1 MTVELLA
8 VPALL
13 MSMTEIAEL
22 AKVQRPVVTTWRRR
36 HRDFPA
42 PAGGDEAQPLFDPRQ
57 VADWLIR
64 SERADRNQIE
74 PELSLYT
81 LTELAGQYPGTDLV
95 SAVTALITLRYLTD
109 ENEPLADGTDD
120 DLAVLREQASAID
133 PNDLLLLSEVHAI
146 PPAAGWLPALVDELI
161 EAAWGCRQAFE
172 RIMAARNRFRVGAL
186 SASAVSPTLARL
198 IAELS
203 GARELARR
211 TNSLIV
217 TDPATGAGDL
227 LAAVAHVLGPDCA
240 PMCTGA
246 EADPV
251 LARLVRRRL
260 TVHDIPAADMDICVG
275 AELPD
280 DSGDPDVIVT
290 QIPYRPGEDRDAI
303 AVLDSVGDAAVR
315 MTAGRF
321 AIVLGPAAVL
331 ADDLPPFSAAA
342 RARTDLLKGDMVE
355 AIVRLPGGLVP
366 FRPGYE
372 TALWVLTQA
381 RHSRWRGR
389 VLLADV
395 SDRPLTADVV
405 RDLAEDVITWRR
417 DGYLPQAHR
426 RAFGVQAEVS
436 SLVDPPRPLMVG
448 RRPDSQRERKADAN
462 ERVTLV
468 TRYGAD
474 LDRFGAT
481 ATADRGHVGT
491 EALAAA
497 DRQPATEAIGAL
509 VSQRRL
515 VMRKGIRLAP
525 ADVDGSG
532 KHVVLGAEEVLG
544 FRRPGERRVDLEVFA
559 NCYPNARLTE
569 PGDVLVTMNPW
580 SGAMIDHEGYA
591 IAEYPVR
598 ILRIPR
604 TEAEQF
610 TPWVL
615 TALLFADG
623 SGRRPAGAVRT
634 VNSLKEQRLLLLP
647 VAEVRHLDALLASIG
662 VRRALAQREIDM
674 LDELCHVATDGLI
687 DGTLALISND
697 K

>member
-1 MTVELLA
+1 
-8 VPALL
+8 
-13 MSMTEIAEL
+13 
-22 AKVQRPVVTTWRRR
+22 
-36 HRDFPA
+36 
-42 PAGGDEAQPLFDPRQ
+42 
-57 VADWLIR
+57 
-64 SERADRNQIE
+64 
-74 PELSLYT
+74 
-81 LTELAGQYPGTDLV
+81 
-95 SAVTALITLRYLTD
+95 
-109 ENEPLADGTDD
+109 
-120 DLAVLREQASAID
+120 
-133 PNDLLLLSEVHAI
+133 
-146 PPAAGWLPALVDELI
+146 
-161 EAAWGCRQAFE
+161 
-172 RIMAARNRFRVGAL
+172 MAARNRFRVGAL
-186 SASAVSPTLARL
+186 SASAVSPALARL

-211 TNSLIV
+211 IDSLIV

-227 LAAVAHVLGPDCA
+227 LAAVAHVLGPDCT
-240 PMCTGA
+240 PMFTGA

-260 TVHDIPAADMDICVG
+260 TVHDVPIADVDIRVG

-280 DSGDPDVIVT
+280 ESGDPDVVVT
-290 QIPYRPGEDRDAI
+290 QIPYRPGEDRDAV

-321 AIVLGPAAVL
+321 AVVLGPAAAL

-342 RARTDLLKGDMVE
+342 RARADLLKGDMVE

-417 DGYLPQAHR
+417 DGYVPSAHR
-426 RAFGVQAEVS
+426 RAFGVQVEIS
-436 SLVDPPRPLMVG
+436 SLVDPPRPLMAG
-448 RRPDSQRERKADAN
+448 RRLGGQREQKADAN
-462 ERVTLV
+462 ERVSLITQ
-468 TRYGAD
+468 YGAD

-509 VSQRRL
+509 VRQGRL
-515 VMRKGIRLAP
+515 VMRKGTRLAP
-525 ADVDGSG
+525 ADVGGSG

-559 NCYPNARLTE
+559 NRYPNARLTE
-569 PGDVLVTMNPW
+569 PGDVLVTMNPRP
-580 SGAMIDHEGYA
+580 GVMIDHEGYA

-598 ILRIPR
+598 ILRIPG
-604 TEAEQF
+604 T
-610 TPWVL
+610 TPPSF
-615 TALLFADG
+615 LL
-623 SGRRPAGAVRT
+623 S
-634 VNSLKEQRLLLLP
+634 LLLP
-647 VAEVRHLDALLASIG
+647 LLFFLPSFSYSSFSSFLSLCFPFLRIFFLHSLTHDIFFFLLPQPVPSLFVAGVVAPFFRFSRGCALAALASARG
-662 VRRALAQREIDM
+662 RLCARPACLPRDAVRRSGAARGSRSSR
-674 LDELCHVATDGLI
+674 VARSLGPPAGSSRTAGSRWTSRPRRPGRGPRRCRAPGPRPGAGPSRPCSSRRGRSCRRSRSQPPAGPHRPGCARLRAP
-687 DGTLALISND
+687 GRARRR
-697 K
+697 

>member
-1 MTVELLA
+1 MAVELLSA
-8 VPALL
+8 PALL

-22 AKVQRPVVTTWRRR
+22 ARVQRPVVTTWRRR

-42 PAGGDEAQPLFDPRQ
+42 PTGGDAAQPLFEPRQ
-57 VADWLIR
+57 VADWLI
-64 SERADRNQIE
+64 STGRADRDQIE

-81 LTELAGQYPGTDLV
+81 LTGLAGQYPGMDLV
-95 SAVTALITLRYLTD
+95 VAVTALICLRYLTD
-109 ENEPLADGTDD
+109 ENEPLADGSDD

-133 PNDLLLLSEVHAI
+133 PNDLLLVSEVYGI
-146 PPAAGWLPALVDELI
+146 PPTARWLAALVDELI

-172 RIMAARNRFRVGAL
+172 RIMAARNRFQIGAL
-186 SASAVSPTLARL
+186 SASAMSPALARL

-203 GARELARR
+203 GARELVRR
-211 TNSLIV
+211 TDSLIV

-227 LAAVAHVLGPDCA
+227 LAAIAHVLGPDCA
-240 PMCTGA
+240 PMFTGA

-260 TVHDIPAADMDICVG
+260 IVHDVPVADMDIRVG

-280 DSGDPDVIVT
+280 ESGDPDVIVT
-290 QIPYRPGEDRDAI
+290 QIPYRPCEDRDVV
-303 AVLDSVGDAAVR
+303 AVLDSVGDVAVR

-321 AIVLGPAAVL
+321 AVVLGPAAAL
-331 ADDLPPFSAAA
+331 ADDLPSFSSAART
-342 RARTDLLKGDMVE
+342 RADLLKGDMVE
-355 AIVRLPGGLVP
+355 AIVRLPGGLMP

-405 RDLAEDVITWRR
+405 RDLAEDIITWRR

-426 RAFGVQAEVS
+426 RAFSVQAEVG
-436 SLVDPPRPLMVG
+436 SLVDPPRPLMTG
-448 RRPDSQRERKADAN
+448 RRPGSQRERKSDAN
-462 ERVTLV
+462 ERVTLI
-468 TRYGAD
+468 TRYGAE

-481 ATADRGHVGT
+481 ATADRGHIGT
-491 EALAAA
+491 EALAGA
-497 DRQPATEAIGAL
+497 DRQPTTEAIGAL
-509 VSQRRL
+509 VRQRRL

-525 ADVDGSG
+525 ADVGGSG

-544 FRRPGERRVDLEVFA
+544 FRRLGERRVDLEVFA
-559 NCYPNARLTE
+559 NRYPNARLTE
-569 PGDVLVTMNPW
+569 PGDVLVTMNPRP
-580 SGAMIDHEGYA
+580 GAIIDHDGYA

-598 ILRIPR
+598 IIRIPG

-610 TPWVL
+610 TPRVL
-615 TALLFADG
+615 ATLLFAGG

-634 VNSLKEQRLLLLP
+634 VNSLKEQRVPLLP
-647 VAEVRHLDALLASIG
+647 VSEVRHLDVLFASIDA
-662 VRRALAQREIDM
+662 RRALAQREIDM
-674 LDELCHVATDGLI
+674 LDELCHVATGGLI
-687 DGTLALISND
+687 DGTLALVSNY

>member
-1 MTVELLA
+1 MAVELLA

-42 PAGGDEAQPLFDPRQ
+42 PVGGDPAQPLFDPRQ
-57 VADWLIR
+57 VADWLI
-64 SERADRNQIE
+64 STDRADRDQIE

-81 LTELAGQYPGTDLV
+81 LTGLADQYPGTDLV
-95 SAVTALITLRYLTD
+95 AAVTALICLRHLTD
-109 ENEPLADGTDD
+109 ENEPLADGTGD
-120 DLAVLREQASAID
+120 DLAVLREQAGAID
-133 PNDLLLLSEVHAI
+133 PDDLLLRSEVHAI
-146 PPAAGWLPALVDELI
+146 PPTAGWLAALVDELI

-172 RIMAARNRFRVGAL
+172 RIMATRNRFRVGTL
-186 SASAVSPTLARL
+186 SASAVSPALARL

-211 TNSLIV
+211 IDSLIV

-227 LAAVAHVLGPDCA
+227 LAAVAHVLGPDCT
-240 PMCTGA
+240 PMFTGA

-260 TVHDIPAADMDICVG
+260 TVHDVPIADVDVRVG

-280 DSGDPDVIVT
+280 ESGDPDVVVT
-290 QIPYRPGEDRDAI
+290 QIPYRPGEDRDAV

-321 AIVLGPAAVL
+321 AVVLGPAATL

-342 RARTDLLKGDMVE
+342 RARADLLKGDMVE

-417 DGYLPQAHR
+417 DGYVPSAHR
-426 RAFGVQAEVS
+426 QAFGVQVDIS
-436 SLVDPPRPLMVG
+436 SLVDPPMPLMAD
-448 RRPDSQRERKADAN
+448 RRLGGQREHKADAN
-462 ERVTLV
+462 ERVSLV

-474 LDRFGAT
+474 LDRLGAT

-509 VSQRRL
+509 VRQGRL
-515 VMRKGIRLAP
+515 IMQKGIRLAP
-525 ADVDGSG
+525 ADVDGAG

-544 FRRPGERRVDLEVFA
+544 FPRPGERRVDLEVFA
-559 NCYPNARLTE
+559 NRYPNARLTE
-569 PGDVLVTMNPW
+569 PGDVLVTMNPRP
-580 SGAMIDHEGYA
+580 GVMIDHEGYA
-591 IAEYPVR
+591 IAESPVR
-598 ILRIPR
+598 ILRVPG

-610 TPWVL
+610 TPRVL
-615 TALLFADG
+615 AALLFAGG

-634 VNSLKEQRLLLLP
+634 ANSLKEQRVLLLP
-647 VAEVRHLDALLASIG
+647 VAEVRHLDALLASIDA
-662 VRRALAQREIDM
+662 RRALARREIDM
-674 LDELCHVATDGLI
+674 LDELCHVATGGLI
-687 DGTLALISND
+687 DGTLALISDD

>member
-1 MTVELLA
+1 MAVELLA

-42 PAGGDEAQPLFDPRQ
+42 PAGGDAAQPLFDPRQ
-57 VADWLIR
+57 VADWLI
-64 SERADRNQIE
+64 STGRADRDQIE

-81 LTELAGQYPGTDLV
+81 LTGLADQYPGTDLV
-95 SAVTALITLRYLTD
+95 AAVTALICLRYLTG

-120 DLAVLREQASAID
+120 DLAVLREQAAAID

-146 PPAAGWLPALVDELI
+146 PPTAGWLAALVDELI

-186 SASAVSPTLARL
+186 SASAVSPALARL

-211 TNSLIV
+211 TDSLIV

-227 LAAVAHVLGPDCA
+227 LAAVAHVLGPDCT
-240 PMCTGA
+240 PMFTGA

-260 TVHDIPAADMDICVG
+260 TVHDVPIADVDIRVG

-280 DSGDPDVIVT
+280 ESGDPDVIVT
-290 QIPYRPGEDRDAI
+290 QIPYRPGEDRDAV

-321 AIVLGPAAVL
+321 AVVLGPAAAL

-342 RARTDLLKGDMVE
+342 RARADLLKGDMVE
-355 AIVRLPGGLVP
+355 AIIRLPGGLVP

-417 DGYLPQAHR
+417 DGYVPR
-426 RAFGVQAEVS
+426 RTAGRSVSRWRSAAWSTRRGRSWRVGV
-436 SLVDPPRPLMVG
+436 
-448 RRPDSQRERKADAN
+448 
-462 ERVTLV
+462 
-468 TRYGAD
+468 
-474 LDRFGAT
+474 
-481 ATADRGHVGT
+481 
-491 EALAAA
+491 LAAS
-497 DRQPATEAIGAL
+497 G
-509 VSQRRL
+509 SRR
-515 VMRKGIRLAP
+515 
-525 ADVDGSG
+525 
-532 KHVVLGAEEVLG
+532 
-544 FRRPGERRVDLEVFA
+544 
-559 NCYPNARLTE
+559 
-569 PGDVLVTMNPW
+569 
-580 SGAMIDHEGYA
+580 
-591 IAEYPVR
+591 
-598 ILRIPR
+598 R
-604 TEAEQF
+604 TP
-610 TPWVL
+610 T
-615 TALLFADG
+615 
-623 SGRRPAGAVRT
+623 S
-634 VNSLKEQRLLLLP
+634 
-647 VAEVRHLDALLASIG
+647 AS
-662 VRRALAQREIDM
+662 R
-674 LDELCHVATDGLI
+674 
-687 DGTLALISND
+687 
-697 K
+697 

>member
-1 MTVELLA
+1 MAVELLA

-22 AKVQRPVVTTWRRR
+22 AKVQRPVVTMWRRR
-36 HRDFPA
+36 HRNFPPA
-42 PAGGDEAQPLFDPRQ
+42 AGGDAAQPLFDPRQ
-57 VADWLIR
+57 VADWLI
-64 SERADRNQIE
+64 STGRADRDQIE

-81 LTELAGQYPGTDLV
+81 LTGLADQYPGTDLV
-95 SAVTALITLRYLTD
+95 AAVTALICLRYLTG
-109 ENEPLADGTDD
+109 ENEPLADDTDE
-120 DLAVLREQASAID
+120 DLAVLHDQAAAID
-133 PNDLLLLSEVHAI
+133 PDDRLLRSEIHAI
-146 PPAAGWLPALVDELI
+146 PPTAGWLAALVDELI

-172 RIMAARNRFRVGAL
+172 RIMAARNRFRVGVL
-186 SASAVSPTLARL
+186 SASAVSPALARL

-211 TNSLIV
+211 TDSLIV

-227 LAAVAHVLGPDCA
+227 LAAVAHVLGPDCT
-240 PMCTGA
+240 PMFTGA
-246 EADPV
+246 EANSV

-260 TVHDIPAADMDICVG
+260 TVHDVPIPDVDIRVG

-280 DSGDPDVIVT
+280 ESGDPNVVVT
-290 QIPYRPGEDRDAI
+290 QIPYRPGEDRDAV

-315 MTAGRF
+315 MTSGRF
-321 AIVLGPAAVL
+321 AVVLGPAATL

-342 RARTDLLKGDMVE
+342 RARADLLKGDMVE
-355 AIVRLPGGLVP
+355 AIIRLPGGLVP

-381 RHSRWRGR
+381 RHARWRGR

-417 DGYLPQAHR
+417 DGYVPSAHR
-426 RAFGVQAEVS
+426 RAFGVQVEIG
-436 SLVDPPRPLMVG
+436 SLVDPPGPLMAG
-448 RRPDSQRERKADAN
+448 RRHGGQREQKADAN
-462 ERVTLV
+462 ERVSQI

-509 VSQRRL
+509 VRQGRL
-515 VMRKGIRLAP
+515 VVRKGTRLAP
-525 ADVDGSG
+525 ADVGSSG

-559 NCYPNARLTE
+559 HRYPNARLTE
-569 PGDVLVTMNPW
+569 PGDVLVTMNPRP
-580 SGAMIDHEGYA
+580 GTMIDHDGYA
-591 IAEYPVR
+591 IAEYPAR
-598 ILRIPR
+598 ILRIPG

-610 TPWVL
+610 TPRVL
-615 TALLFADG
+615 AALLFVGG
-623 SGRRPAGAVRT
+623 SGRRPAGAVRMA
-634 VNSLKEQRLLLLP
+634 NSLKEQRVLLLP
-647 VAEVRHLDALLASIG
+647 VAEVRHLDALLASIDA
-662 VRRALAQREIDM
+662 RRALARREIDM
-674 LDELCHVATDGLI
+674 LDELCHIATGGLI
-687 DGTLALISND
+687 DGTLALISNN

>member
-1 MTVELLA
+1 MAVELLA

-42 PAGGDEAQPLFDPRQ
+42 PVGGDTAQPLFDPRQ
-57 VADWLIR
+57 VADWLI
-64 SERADRNQIE
+64 STGRADRDQIE

-81 LTELAGQYPGTDLV
+81 LTGLVGQYPGTDFV
-95 SAVTALITLRYLTD
+95 AAVTALICLRYLND

-120 DLAVLREQASAID
+120 DLAVLREQAAAID
-133 PNDLLLLSEVHAI
+133 RNDLLLRSEIQGI
-146 PPAAGWLPALVDELI
+146 PPTASWLAALVDELI

-186 SASAVSPTLARL
+186 AASAVSPALARL

-211 TNSLIV
+211 TDSLIV

-227 LAAVAHVLGPDCA
+227 LAAVAHVLGPDCT
-240 PMCTGA
+240 PMFTGA
-246 EADPV
+246 EADLV

-260 TVHDIPAADMDICVG
+260 TVHDVPIADVDIRVG

-280 DSGDPDVIVT
+280 ESGDPDVVVT
-290 QIPYRPGEDRDAI
+290 QIPYRPGEDRDAV

-321 AIVLGPAAVL
+321 AVVLGPAAVL

-342 RARTDLLKGDMVE
+342 RAREDLLKGEMVE
-355 AIVRLPGGLVP
+355 AIIRLPGGLVP

-395 SDRPLTADVV
+395 SDRPLNADVV

-417 DGYLPQAHR
+417 DGYVPSAHR
-426 RAFGVQAEVS
+426 RAFGVQVEIS
-436 SLVDPPRPLMVG
+436 SLVDPPRPLMAG
-448 RRPDSQRERKADAN
+448 WHLGSQRDQKADAD
-462 ERVTLV
+462 ERVTLI
-468 TRYGAD
+468 TQYGAD

-481 ATADRGHVGT
+481 ATADRSHVGT

-497 DRQPATEAIGAL
+497 DRQPATETIGAL
-509 VSQRRL
+509 VRQGRL
-515 VMRKGIRLAP
+515 IMPKGTRLIP
-525 ADVDGSG
+525 ADVGGSG
-532 KHVVLGAEEVLG
+532 KHVVLGAEEVIG
-544 FRRPGERRVDLEVFA
+544 SRRPGERRVDLEVFA
-559 NCYPNARLTE
+559 NRYPNARLTE
-569 PGDVLVTMNPW
+569 PGDVLVTMNHRP
-580 SGAMIDHEGYA
+580 GAMIDHDGYS

-598 ILRIPR
+598 ILRIPG

-610 TPWVL
+610 TPRVL
-615 TALLFADG
+615 ASLLFAGG

-634 VNSLKEQRLLLLP
+634 ANSLKEQRVLLLP
-647 VAEVRHLDALLASIG
+647 VAEVRYLDALLALIDA
-662 VRRALAQREIDM
+662 RRALARREIDT
-674 LDELCHVATDGLI
+674 LDELCQVATGGLI